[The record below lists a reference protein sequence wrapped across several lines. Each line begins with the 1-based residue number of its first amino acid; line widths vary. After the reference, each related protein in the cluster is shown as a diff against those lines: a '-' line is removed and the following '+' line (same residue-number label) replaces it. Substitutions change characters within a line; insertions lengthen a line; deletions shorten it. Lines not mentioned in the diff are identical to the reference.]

1 MINTLLMKLSNFY
14 SRLSIED
21 IPLKVREKAR
31 RSLIDFLG
39 EVALGFKKGEAP
51 PSIIRYL
58 LKLGGKEE
66 ATILCVHKKVPA
78 IHAAMALGAL
88 GHSTELDDGHR
99 WGTSHPAVAIIPAV
113 LALGER
119 EGKSLREMLGAIVVG
134 YDVML
139 RVARAINPSHLKR
152 GFHSTGT
159 CGSLGSAAA
168 CAFLK
173 GFDDTKMA
181 FSIAIGGLQSA
192 GIQEML
198 HDNPSIKVLQAG
210 HAAMAGVLAVDLVE
224 EGARGPRTL
233 FEGKHGWL
241 KAMCNGEYDEN
252 AIIGDLG
259 ERWEIS
265 FTYTKLY
272 PTCRHCHAPI
282 DLAIEAREKLNIKSV
297 NDVKEVLI
305 KSYTLGILEVG
316 QISLPSSF
324 EEAMFSLPFAIAIAI
339 ERGRVTLEDYDER
352 TLKNETLRK
361 FAKERVKIYADP
373 EMDRLYPHE
382 RGAYLRLVTGDGRI
396 YENKVPVAL
405 GEPERP
411 INDEM
416 LYRKLHLMLK
426 PHYPEDFLKE
436 LWEIVIDRGLRDASY
451 EDIIEIFR
459 RYVKNG

>member
-1 MINTLLMKLSNFY
+1 
-14 SRLSIED
+14 
-21 IPLKVREKAR
+21 
-31 RSLIDFLG
+31 
-39 EVALGFKKGEAP
+39 
-51 PSIIRYL
+51 
-58 LKLGGKEE
+58 
-66 ATILCVHKKVPA
+66 
-78 IHAAMALGAL
+78 
-88 GHSTELDDGHR
+88 
-99 WGTSHPAVAIIPAV
+99 
-113 LALGER
+113 
-119 EGKSLREMLGAIVVG
+119 
-134 YDVML
+134 
-139 RVARAINPSHLKR
+139 
-152 GFHSTGT
+152 
-159 CGSLGSAAA
+159 
-168 CAFLK
+168 
-173 GFDDTKMA
+173 
-181 FSIAIGGLQSA
+181 
-192 GIQEML
+192 
-198 HDNPSIKVLQAG
+198 
-210 HAAMAGVLAVDLVE
+210 
-224 EGARGPRTL
+224 RTL

-252 AIIGDLG
+252 AIIGNLG